1 MFKRNVSI
9 TGFGIGHFINAA
21 TGAAVTTGTPTC
33 KRTLDGTGG
42 ACANAASYNTD
53 GAVWEI
59 DLDAADMNGD
69 VVVLSFTLADCLPI
83 AYTIRTS
90 TKLVSDLNDY
100 AGGDTSGTTT
110 LLTRLSE
117 ARAGALTDWID
128 GGRLDLLIDAIKAK
142 TDLGLLNTTWTD
154 AKAGY
159 LDEAISAAK
168 TLTAAYDAAKTAAAP
183 GAAMTLTSGERTT
196 LAAAIEAA
204 IINELDG
211 TAVMQAIAD
220 LIASDMTTGDLS
232 VVAIATATRDAIL
245 NRVLAGNHD
254 TASTAGKLLQF
265 LDAAISS
272 RHASGAAVAK
282 SPATL
287 DWSADVTNK
296 PVIGTSTFNPATDTV
311 ANVTTVATCTTN
323 TDMRGTDGAYTG
335 TPPTAE
341 AIADQVWDEATA
353 GHTGAGSYGKAVG
366 DGVTTWVTATGFS
379 THSAADVVTA
389 LGTGSTLTACL
400 TATGFSTFNAASD
413 KVYLAN
419 GAHGGAAASI
429 TLADYSDFQGAAGTD
444 ASTIY
449 TYFTA
454 ESRQNAFKA
463 DVTELAL
470 EATLTAMKGSGWT
483 DETLKAIRDKLP
495 ANLEDL
501 NITDTTGLVRPDMAN
516 ASGNYSGT
524 VATVTTLT
532 NAPTDMAT
540 ATNQTT
546 ILNRLGAFTG
556 SGVNTVLGFFKA
568 LLSKAATLP
577 TDVGGTFDPAADS
590 TEAIRDRGDA
600 AWITAAG
607 TSTVT
612 ITDIENIAIETDVTL
627 KQALQRIGAIAA
639 GKVSG
644 AGTGTEVFV
653 GMDGTTTRVTVTVDT
668 YGNRSAITY
677 DA

>member
-1 MFKRNVSI
+1 
-9 TGFGIGHFINAA
+9 
-21 TGAAVTTGTPTC
+21 
-33 KRTLDGTGG
+33 
-42 ACANAASYNTD
+42 
-53 GAVWEI
+53 
-59 DLDAADMNGD
+59 MNGD
-69 VVVLSFTLADCLPI
+69 VVVLSFTLTDCLPI
-83 AYTIRTS
+83 SYTIRTS
-90 TKLVSDLNDY
+90 TGIADANGNMPSDLNTIKTQ
-100 AGGDTSGTTT
+100 AVTAATGVTFPASIGTST
-110 LLTRLSE
+110 L
-117 ARAGALTDWID
+117 AAGAKMDLADSLNSTGVADLKSKLGTVPASGNWSTHDAAAVVTALGTGSTLTDCATAT
-128 GGRLDLLIDAIKAK
+128 GFAVPG
-142 TDLGLLNTTWTD
+142 
-154 AKAGY
+154 
-159 LDEAISAAK
+159 SAMA
-168 TLTAAYDAAKTAAAP
+168 
-183 GAAMTLTSGERTT
+183 LTSGERTT

-232 VVAIATATRDAIL
+232 VAAIATATRDAIL

-254 TASTAGKLLQF
+254 TASTVGLLLQY

-287 DWSADVTNK
+287 DWSADVSNK
-296 PVIGTSTFNPATDTV
+296 PTIGTSTFNPATDTV

-323 TDMRGTDGAYTG
+323 TDMRGTDSA
-335 TPPTAE
+335 AL
-341 AIADQVWDEATA
+341 AATA
-353 GHTGAGSYGKAVG
+353 LSTAVWTNTKAGYIDAAVSG
-366 DGVTTWVTATGFS
+366 IPTNPMLDTEDGSSFSAIPDMATATNQSTIAGYIDTEVGTIIEHLTDIKGTGFAKD
-379 THSAADVVTA
+379 THS
-389 LGTGSTLTACL
+389 LPQCL
-400 TATGFSTFNAASD
+400 TAAGFSTFNAASD

-429 TLADYSDFQGAAGTD
+429 TLADYSDFQGAGGAD

-463 DVTELAL
+463 DVSGLAL
-470 EATLTAMKGSGWT
+470 EATLTAMKGVGWT

-501 NITDTTGLVRPDMAN
+501 NITDATGLVRPDMAN

-532 NAPTDMAT
+532 NAPADMAT

-556 SGVNTVLGFFKA
+556 TGVNTVLGFFKA

-577 TDVGGTFDPAADS
+577 TDVGGTFDPATDS
-590 TEAIRDRGDA
+590 TEAIRDRGDS

-612 ITDIENIAIETDVTL
+612 TTDIENIVIETGVTL
-627 KQALQRIGAIAA
+627 KQALQRVGAVAA

-653 GMDGTTTRVTVTVDT
+653 GMDGTTTRVTVVVDED
-668 YGNRSAITY
+668 GNRSAITY
-677 DA
+677 DDA